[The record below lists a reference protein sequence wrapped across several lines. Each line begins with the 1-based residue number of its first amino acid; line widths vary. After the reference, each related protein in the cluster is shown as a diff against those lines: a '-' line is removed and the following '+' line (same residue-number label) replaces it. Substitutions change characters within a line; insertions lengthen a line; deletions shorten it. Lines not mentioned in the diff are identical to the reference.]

1 MKNTLLIGVILSVAV
16 LIAVVFYLCKTKI
29 EGFQTMEIS
38 VYGPLPLLGKT
49 ITLNVKPADSIENV
63 KAKIQDK
70 EGISPGQQRL
80 IFNGKQLEDGQ
91 TLLDYNINNKDKLHL
106 YQDGYY
112 KIKISGSY
120 IKKAPNRR
128 DRNYYWKIANRK
140 IPESAGDT
148 FYLRNH
154 NGHFS
159 LQNVRPSEVITGSGF
174 NANYFGIHSGFW
186 TDHGNAWDQ
195 NVAQNKLIYEGGKLG
210 NYYGGKKLFMNFH
223 NNPDKY
229 GNDKVNYTRDNGLR
243 VDFVKVDPPKD
254 ANLPDGYYKIK
265 VENYF
270 IYRHTNNW
278 YYWKSLGNKTK
289 EMATSIFYL
298 KRNKPDIGSHK
309 GLVSFSLEN
318 AFPHHRDH
326 KYMGIHSNFW
336 ADHGKSLGT
345 NDKRNRL
352 FYDNYRNNGALYSL
366 YDNYPRFMKINPDG
380 RPQYHHESKSNVTFV
395 PIKVPEMSNIPLEEG
410 GKYRIKIT
418 NGNISKYLAYSH
430 DGKLFRYKTIP
441 GDKKIMSNVFEVRD
455 YDKETGMFYLDDLLN
470 FRRHDGDLHIQS
482 NNTGFHL
489 DFSDI
494 NEKGV
499 WKMKSRD
506 PKDRNNIHSQLYYKK
521 MGDKSVLYSN
531 HFNYVDLQ
539 NINANFSNVTT
550 KNLLDTKPSLSVI
563 LEKVDDIVSPVKE
576 RKEKYKG
583 SNGQEI
589 EGDYPVFYKIKATT
603 YTELYEKERIN
614 GEYYLKDNE
623 NQYRPFASQKLI
635 TFTPDINGAGI
646 FKVTDSDMSGFYIE
660 KVAFNEK
667 FEVDNDLTSR
677 LREFHYAHREKGGFI
692 LDPVGKQDT
701 LAWSK
706 MSYDP
711 ITRTLHSYKSV
722 MPCVIYKKDGYL
734 QLSPHTHY
742 HHIDIL
748 FRRTVF
754 EFIDVTDEIKMKRLH
769 MIEGPKRAIAEA
781 DKEEKKY
788 DKIAQEFKNKQSAE
802 QQKIDTLAAQLTKK
816 LNELI
821 AKNTIELNKAKEAH
835 NQKLIDERT
844 KTDEQ
849 LNKIKQEI
857 TEALASQ
864 KTTIETKRKEL
875 SLKEDELRQK
885 LMNMDADSRQKI
897 SQKRDQVDAAIKVE
911 NANLESYKRN
921 KQAEINRATIEA
933 EQKIKQIED
942 RVNSTR
948 GNERTRIDIIKRE
961 ADAEIK
967 KIENDLEA
975 LKEKNIQQ
983 IKDERDR
990 MEVNIKQVRKIA
1002 YETEKSA
1009 KAEEI
1014 QRVEEEISKLKR
1026 DVTAAEEEASLKII
1040 EINRKVL
1047 LAEKN
1052 SPKKEYIKSKVK
1064 ISPDIQKYIDNELG
1078 KYADQNSLPTPI
1090 QLDQLKNITADNT
1103 AEKLASIP
1111 GILNKFRDNTKTYID
1126 FHNSYEE
1133 QLENILKTKFDAEK
1147 RASIEIQKRN
1157 STRLNRIKSEVKNYA
1172 DINKM
1177 NLKRQELRQ
1186 EKSSA
1191 GTLRNIGDGTMLNF
1205 DKTRDNKHVV
1215 LKMSGEK
1222 MVLQDGELK
1231 PDAHGK
1237 VEGCLT
1243 FDSAN
1248 NRLGTPALTCCN
1260 INNSQSPELS
1270 FRVSKINNR
1279 DEYNKLLTKISP
1291 ETKSLATEYDSINY
1305 PFSVVE
1311 PQLSPG
1317 YCVSVED
1324 KKVRVLP
1331 CEKDSNQRYRQLHYQ
1346 IENNCGVDEQTN
1358 KK

>member
-29 EGFQTMEIS
+29 EGFQS
-38 VYGPLPLLGKT
+38 NSGKT
-49 ITLNVKPADSIENV
+49 IKQLVNEISSESLKVGEYYMRIKPVGPHHTRYNQTSIKYLTSTPANSHAARTTENPKFAVPLKVVTAKNGGFFLTTPGGILGRHSRQVRFRTSNYSKYHWTWWKMEGTNLKSIE
-63 KAKIQDK
+63 
-70 EGISPGQQRL
+70 G
-80 IFNGKQLEDGQ
+80 
-91 TLLDYNINNKDKLHL
+91 
-106 YQDGYY
+106 
-112 KIKISGSY
+112 
-120 IKKAPNRR
+120 
-128 DRNYYWKIANRK
+128 
-140 IPESAGDT
+140 
-148 FYLRNH
+148 FYL
-154 NGHFS
+154 
-159 LQNVRPSEVITGSGF
+159 
-174 NANYFGIHSGFW
+174 YF
-186 TDHGNAWDQ
+186 
-195 NVAQNKLIYEGGKLG
+195 
-210 NYYGGKKLFMNFH
+210 
-223 NNPDKY
+223 
-229 GNDKVNYTRDNGLR
+229 RDNFLNITEGR
-243 VDFVKVDPPKD
+243 NIPPFKTNIEFVK
-254 ANLPDGYYKIK
+254 
-265 VENYF
+265 
-270 IYRHTNNW
+270 
-278 YYWKSLGNKTK
+278 KSLVD
-289 EMATSIFYL
+289 E
-298 KRNKPDIGSHK
+298 
-309 GLVSFSLEN
+309 LV
-318 AFPHHRDH
+318 
-326 KYMGIHSNFW
+326 
-336 ADHGKSLGT
+336 
-345 NDKRNRL
+345 
-352 FYDNYRNNGALYSL
+352 
-366 YDNYPRFMKINPDG
+366 NP
-380 RPQYHHESKSNVTFV
+380 KMT
-395 PIKVPEMSNIPLEEG
+395 NIPLENE
-410 GKYRIKIT
+410 GKYRIKLT
-418 NGNISKYLAYSH
+418 DGTTSKYLAITYER
-430 DGKLFRYKTIP
+430 DKWRYKTIP
-441 GDKKIMSNVFEVRD
+441 EDKKIVSNIFIVRD
-455 YDKETGMFYLDDLLN
+455 YNKDTGMFYLDDVFKDKHHFKTRHN
-470 FRRHDGDLHIQS
+470 FRVDGGEWVAREPHSS
-482 NNTGFHL
+482 NTYTQ
-489 DFSDI
+489 
-494 NEKGV
+494 
-499 WKMKSRD
+499 M
-506 PKDRNNIHSQLYYKK
+506 YYKK
-521 MGDKSVLYSN
+521 VRDKNILFVNNPNKEILYVS
-531 HFNYVDLQ
+531 LGAEG
-539 NINANFSNVTT
+539 IGGNFSKIIDKNYINDFNNNTINV
-550 KNLLDTKPSLSVI
+550 V
-563 LEKVDDIVSPVKE
+563 LEKVDDKEVVSPVPSRTE
-576 RKEKYKG
+576 TYTG
-583 SNGQEI
+583 SNGQKVK
-589 EGDYPVFYKIKATT
+589 GTYPVFYKIKATT
-603 YTELYEKERIN
+603 YTKLYEKEKIN

-623 NQYRPFASQKLI
+623 NQYRPFKSQKLV
-635 TFTPDINGAGI
+635 TFTPYKNEAGI
-646 FKVTDSDMSGFYIE
+646 FRVTDPEMTRFYIE
-660 KVAFNEK
+660 KVAFNDK

-677 LREFHYAHREKGGFI
+677 LREYDYAHRDKGGFI
-692 LDPVGKQDT
+692 LDQEG
-701 LAWSK
+701 SN

-711 ITRTLHSYKSV
+711 ITRTLYSYKTKNSD
-722 MPCVIYKKDGYL
+722 MADMACVVYKKDGYI
-734 QLSPHTHY
+734 QLSPHDHF
-742 HHIDIL
+742 HHVDI
-748 FRRTVF
+748 FWRRTVF

-769 MIEGPKRAIAEA
+769 AVEGPKRAIAEA
-781 DKEEKKY
+781 DKEEQKY

-802 QQKIDTLAAQLTKK
+802 QEKIDTLAAQLTKK

-821 AKNTIELNKAKEAH
+821 AKNTEELNKAKEAH
-835 NQKLIDERT
+835 NLEIVAERK

-857 TEALASQ
+857 TDALVSQ

-885 LMNMDADSRQKI
+885 LMTLDAESREKI
-897 SQKRDQVDAAIKVE
+897 SQKRDQVDAAIKLE

-942 RVNSTR
+942 RVDNTR
-948 GNERTRIDIIKRE
+948 GNESARIDIIKRE

-967 KIENDLEA
+967 KIEDDLEA
-975 LKEKNIQQ
+975 IKEKNIQE
-983 IKDERDR
+983 IKRERDR
-990 MEVNIKQVRKIA
+990 MEENIKQVRKIA
-1002 YETEKSA
+1002 YENEKSA

-1014 QRVEEEISKLKR
+1014 QKVEEEISQLKR

-1147 RASIEIQKRN
+1147 RANIEVQKRN